1 MIDITDACL
10 FFMNYRLQEI
20 IDTRNHHES
29 VYKHPISTLPN
40 PAVRTVAQDLCF
52 RRVLR
57 HEQRTLESHIVKS
70 KGDAD
75 VSIGI

>member
-1 MIDITDACL
+1 MSDGNDI
-10 FFMNYRLQEI
+10 
-20 IDTRNHHES
+20 
-29 VYKHPISTLPN
+29 TLPN

>member
-1 MIDITDACL
+1 MSDGNDI
-10 FFMNYRLQEI
+10 
-20 IDTRNHHES
+20 
-29 VYKHPISTLPN
+29 PN

-75 VSIGI
+75 VSIGIWICILCSIDLFSICILILILRNIYS